1 MNDNLLGSNLNLNE
15 SGFNDDSILSDGDD
29 NARDDTNFL
38 LKSNTNNQSV
48 IDKALSTKDN
58 NKKNF
63 SGEFEVLNP
72 GDDLLNNDNRNSSE
86 PMVEDLFSNNYIIPL
101 NRPHKFSISKM
112 GHQFIFESNSK
123 VYTYKIEKKKF
134 ALSKNSQITTYL
146 LSLFIFSEFLN
157 LNELEKDNRF
167 KVSFLKRNPQQKKFI
182 VDDVNSVLTSLEIPL
197 DKSSD
202 FKSFING
209 INNFLT
215 EQEFLNI
222 QVKNKNKLFW
232 VYLVMVA
239 FILGLLGMIG
249 LNILSY
255 MKEISILV
263 LILEFVVDLFFIIGL
278 IIKIVEAY
286 NLKILFIY
294 NDLKYLIL
302 KYNKIYEFVERW
314 NSNLFENYKIRAT
327 VPISLNYIMFNLN
340 PYQDVE
346 IKHLDM
352 NEMKRRF
359 YKSQGEVFK
368 TPAESAFF
376 NAIKQALGNQPNV
389 ENPLSIN

>member
-1 MNDNLLGSNLNLNE
+1 MNDNLLGNNLNLNE

-167 KVSFLKRNPQQKKFI
+167 KVNFLKRNPQQKKFI

-197 DKSSD
+197 DKSSE

>member
-1 MNDNLLGSNLNLNE
+1 MNDNLLGNNLNLNE

-63 SGEFEVLNP
+63 SGEFKVLNP

-167 KVSFLKRNPQQKKFI
+167 KVNFLKRNPQQKKFI

-197 DKSSD
+197 DKSSE

-232 VYLVMVA
+232 VYLVMAA

>member
-1 MNDNLLGSNLNLNE
+1 
-15 SGFNDDSILSDGDD
+15 
-29 NARDDTNFL
+29 
-38 LKSNTNNQSV
+38 
-48 IDKALSTKDN
+48 
-58 NKKNF
+58 
-63 SGEFEVLNP
+63 
-72 GDDLLNNDNRNSSE
+72 
-86 PMVEDLFSNNYIIPL
+86 
-101 NRPHKFSISKM
+101 
-112 GHQFIFESNSK
+112 

-167 KVSFLKRNPQQKKFI
+167 KVNFLKRNPQQKKFI

-197 DKSSD
+197 DKSSE

-302 KYNKIYEFVERW
+302 NYNKIYEFVERW

-340 PYQDVE
+340 PYQDIE

-352 NEMKRRF
+352 NEIKKRF

-368 TPAESAFF
+368 TQAEYAFF
-376 NAIKQALGNQPNV
+376 NGIKQALGNQSNV
-389 ENPLSIN
+389 ENSSSIN

>member
-1 MNDNLLGSNLNLNE
+1 MNDNLLGNNLNLNE

-58 NKKNF
+58 NKKSF

-167 KVSFLKRNPQQKKFI
+167 KVNFLKRNPQQKKFI

-197 DKSSD
+197 DKSSE

-232 VYLVMVA
+232 VYLVMAA

-255 MKEISILV
+255 MKEINILV
-263 LILEFVVDLFFIIGL
+263 LILEIVVDLFFIIGL
-278 IIKIVEAY
+278 IIKIIDAY

-302 KYNKIYEFVERW
+302 NYNKIYEFVERW

-340 PYQDVE
+340 PYQDIE

-352 NEMKRRF
+352 NEIKKRF

-368 TPAESAFF
+368 TQAEYAFF
-376 NAIKQALGNQPNV
+376 NGIKQALGNQSNV
-389 ENPLSIN
+389 ENSSSIN

>member
-1 MNDNLLGSNLNLNE
+1 
-15 SGFNDDSILSDGDD
+15 
-29 NARDDTNFL
+29 
-38 LKSNTNNQSV
+38 
-48 IDKALSTKDN
+48 
-58 NKKNF
+58 
-63 SGEFEVLNP
+63 
-72 GDDLLNNDNRNSSE
+72 
-86 PMVEDLFSNNYIIPL
+86 
-101 NRPHKFSISKM
+101 M

-123 VYTYKIEKKKF
+123 VSTYKIDKKKF

-232 VYLVMVA
+232 VYLVMAA

-255 MKEISILV
+255 MKEINILV
-263 LILEFVVDLFFIIGL
+263 LILEIVVDLFFIIGL

>member
-1 MNDNLLGSNLNLNE
+1 MNDNLLGNNLNLNE
-15 SGFNDDSILSDGDD
+15 SGFNDDSMLSDGDD

-58 NKKNF
+58 NKKSF

>member
-1 MNDNLLGSNLNLNE
+1 MNDNLLGNNLNLNE
-15 SGFNDDSILSDGDD
+15 SGFNDDSMLSDGED

-48 IDKALSTKDN
+48 IDKALSIKDN
-58 NKKNF
+58 SKKSF
-63 SGEFEVLNP
+63 SGEFEIINP

-302 KYNKIYEFVERW
+302 NYNKIYEFVERW

-340 PYQDVE
+340 PYQDIE

-352 NEMKRRF
+352 NEIKKRF
-359 YKSQGEVFK
+359 YKAQGEVFK
-368 TPAESAFF
+368 TPAEQAFF

-389 ENPLSIN
+389 ENSSSIN

>member
-1 MNDNLLGSNLNLNE
+1 MNDNLLGNNLNLNE

-167 KVSFLKRNPQQKKFI
+167 KVNFLKRNPQQKKFI

-197 DKSSD
+197 DKSSE

-255 MKEISILV
+255 MKEINILV
-263 LILEFVVDLFFIIGL
+263 LILEIVVDLFFIIGL
-278 IIKIVEAY
+278 IIKIIDAY

-302 KYNKIYEFVERW
+302 NYNKIYEFVERW

-340 PYQDVE
+340 PYQDIE

-352 NEMKRRF
+352 NEIKKRF

-368 TPAESAFF
+368 TQAEYAFF
-376 NAIKQALGNQPNV
+376 NGIKQALGNQSNV
-389 ENPLSIN
+389 ENSSSIN

>member
-1 MNDNLLGSNLNLNE
+1 MNDNLLGNNLNLNE
-15 SGFNDDSILSDGDD
+15 SGFNDDSMLSDGED

-58 NKKNF
+58 NKKSF

-167 KVSFLKRNPQQKKFI
+167 KVNFLKRNPQQKKFI

-197 DKSSD
+197 DKSSE

-222 QVKNKNKLFW
+222 QANNKKKLFC
-232 VYLVMVA
+232 
-239 FILGLLGMIG
+239 F
-249 LNILSY
+249 
-255 MKEISILV
+255 
-263 LILEFVVDLFFIIGL
+263 
-278 IIKIVEAY
+278 
-286 NLKILFIY
+286 
-294 NDLKYLIL
+294 
-302 KYNKIYEFVERW
+302 R
-314 NSNLFENYKIRAT
+314 
-327 VPISLNYIMFNLN
+327 
-340 PYQDVE
+340 
-346 IKHLDM
+346 
-352 NEMKRRF
+352 
-359 YKSQGEVFK
+359 
-368 TPAESAFF
+368 
-376 NAIKQALGNQPNV
+376 
-389 ENPLSIN
+389 

>member
-1 MNDNLLGSNLNLNE
+1 MNDNLLGNNLNLNE

-63 SGEFEVLNP
+63 SGEFKVLNP

-167 KVSFLKRNPQQKKFI
+167 KVNFLKRNPQQKKFI

>member
-1 MNDNLLGSNLNLNE
+1 MNDNLLGNNLNLNE

-63 SGEFEVLNP
+63 SGEFKVLNP

>member
-1 MNDNLLGSNLNLNE
+1 MNDNLLGNNLNLNE

-29 NARDDTNFL
+29 NVRDDTNFL

-48 IDKALSTKDN
+48 IDKALSIKDN
-58 NKKNF
+58 SKKSF
-63 SGEFEVLNP
+63 SGEFEIINP

-123 VYTYKIEKKKF
+123 VSTYKIDKKKF

-197 DKSSD
+197 NKSTE

-209 INNFLT
+209 INFFLT

-222 QVKNKNKLFW
+222 QANNKKKLFW
-232 VYLVMVA
+232 VYLVMAA
-239 FILGLLGMIG
+239 FILGLLAMIG
-249 LNILSY
+249 LNILSF
-255 MKEISILV
+255 MKGISILV
-263 LILEFVVDLFFIIGL
+263 KILEFVVDLIFIIGL

-302 KYNKIYEFVERW
+302 NYNKIYEFVERW
-314 NSNLFENYKIRAT
+314 NTNLFENYKIRAT

-352 NEMKRRF
+352 NEFKKRF
-359 YKSQGEVFK
+359 YKSPGEVFK
-368 TPAESAFF
+368 SPAEDAFF

-389 ENPLSIN
+389 DNSSSIN

>member
-1 MNDNLLGSNLNLNE
+1 MNDNLLGNNLNLNE

-63 SGEFEVLNP
+63 SGEFEVFNP

-232 VYLVMVA
+232 VYLVMAA

>member
-1 MNDNLLGSNLNLNE
+1 MNDNLLGNNLNLNE

-48 IDKALSTKDN
+48 IDKALSIKDN
-58 NKKNF
+58 SKKSL
-63 SGEFEVLNP
+63 SGEFEILNT

-202 FKSFING
+202 FKLFIYG

-302 KYNKIYEFVERW
+302 NYNKIYEFVERW

-340 PYQDVE
+340 PYQDIE

-352 NEMKRRF
+352 NEIKKRF

-368 TPAESAFF
+368 TQAEYAFF
-376 NAIKQALGNQPNV
+376 NGIKQALGNQSNV
-389 ENPLSIN
+389 ENSSSIN

>member
-1 MNDNLLGSNLNLNE
+1 MNDNLLGNNLNLNE

-72 GDDLLNNDNRNSSE
+72 GDDLLNNDNRHSSE

-167 KVSFLKRNPQQKKFI
+167 KVNFLKRNPQQKKFI

-197 DKSSD
+197 DKSSE

-368 TPAESAFF
+368 TQAEYAFF
-376 NAIKQALGNQPNV
+376 NGIKQALGNQSNV
-389 ENPLSIN
+389 ENSSSIN

>member
-1 MNDNLLGSNLNLNE
+1 MNDNLLGNNLNLNE

-63 SGEFEVLNP
+63 SGEFKVLNP

-197 DKSSD
+197 NKSTE

-232 VYLVMVA
+232 VYLVMAA

-263 LILEFVVDLFFIIGL
+263 LILEFVVDLIFIIGL

-340 PYQDVE
+340 PYQDIE

-352 NEMKRRF
+352 NEIKKRF

>member
-1 MNDNLLGSNLNLNE
+1 MNDNLLGNNLNLNE

-63 SGEFEVLNP
+63 SGEFKVLNP

-167 KVSFLKRNPQQKKFI
+167 KVNFLKRNPQRKKFI

-197 DKSSD
+197 DKSSE

>member
-1 MNDNLLGSNLNLNE
+1 MNDNLLGNNLNLNE

-29 NARDDTNFL
+29 NVRDDTNFL

-48 IDKALSTKDN
+48 IDKALSNKEK
-58 NKKNF
+58 NKKSF
-63 SGEFEVLNP
+63 SGEFEILNP

-123 VYTYKIEKKKF
+123 VYTYKIDKKKF

-146 LSLFIFSEFLN
+146 MSLFIFSEFLN

-182 VDDVNSVLTSLEIPL
+182 VEDVNSVLSSLEIPL
-197 DKSSD
+197 DKSNE

-232 VYLVMVA
+232 VYLVMAA

-255 MKEISILV
+255 MKEINILV
-263 LILEFVVDLFFIIGL
+263 LILEIVVDLFFIIGL
-278 IIKIVEAY
+278 IIKIVDAY

-294 NDLKYLIL
+294 YDLKYLIL
-302 KYNKIYEFVERW
+302 NYNKIYEFVEKW

-340 PYQDVE
+340 TYQDIE

-352 NEMKRRF
+352 NEIKKRF

-368 TPAESAFF
+368 TQAEYAFF

-389 ENPLSIN
+389 ENTSSIN

>member
-1 MNDNLLGSNLNLNE
+1 MNDNLLGNNLNLNE

-63 SGEFEVLNP
+63 SGEFKVLNP

-167 KVSFLKRNPQQKKFI
+167 KVNFLKRNPQQKKFI

-197 DKSSD
+197 DKSSE